1 MGRRSFVVD
10 LSAADKAWLDQ
21 KLINGGFQGYEDLA
35 EQLGARGVKSSTS
48 AVGRYGQQ
56 LQRQIEAI
64 KASTEAAKMIAAA
77 SPDEADAR
85 SAAVISLFQSG
96 LFDAMLSIRDMEEEM
111 DPVKRM
117 VIFGKSARGLASLT
131 RASITQKK
139 WSQEVNARLDAAK
152 AQAVD
157 AAERHA
163 RKAGMSDD
171 QWGLIRAEILGIEV
185 QA

>member
-139 WSQEVNARLDAAK
+139 WSQEVNAKLDAAK
-152 AQAVD
+152 AE
-157 AAERHA
+157 AAN
-163 RKAGMSDD
+163 KAEKVAQREGLSEEA
-171 QWGLIRAEILGIEV
+171 WGEIRAHILGVEIEV
-185 QA
+185 